1 MQKICII
8 SSSRADYGIMS
19 NLIKKIQKDK
29 DLKLNLIITG
39 SHLSKKFGFTSNE
52 IVKDGIDIYDKIY
65 LRDNKEYFQNISY
78 LINKYSKVIKK
89 INPKLVVLLG
99 DRYEI
104 FAAAVS
110 AYLKRI
116 PIGHI
121 HGGEVTSGSMDD
133 GFRHSITK
141 LSYLHFAAT
150 NKSQKRILQLGE
162 KKNSVFNVGSLS
174 LENIKEIK
182 FLTKSQIEK
191 KYNTKLKKKVAFVV
205 FHPNTIDTNDDILN
219 MNKILSTFKKF
230 SDYSFIFSGSNIDIG
245 GIEISKKLKSF
256 SKKNNFLFRDSFGKV
271 DFLSIIK
278 FSKVV
283 IGNSSS
289 GIIEAPSL
297 KTFTINIGKR
307 QKGRELSKSIFNSS
321 FDNKQFF
328 NLLKK
333 IDKIKKSKK
342 YFQFNPYKSNNGSDK
357 IISILKK
364 PIKNNFNFKKFN
376 DL

>member
-1 MQKICII
+1 MQKICVI

-19 NLIKKIQKDK
+19 NLIKKVKNHKDF
-29 DLKLNLIITG
+29 KLNLIITG
-39 SHLSKKFGFTSNE
+39 SHLSKKFGLTSNE
-52 IVKDGIDIYDKIY
+52 IVKDRIAIYDKIY
-65 LRDNKEYFQNISY
+65 LKDNKDYYQNISY
-78 LINKYSKVIKK
+78 LINQFSKVIKK
-89 INPKLVVLLG
+89 INPKIVILLG

-104 FAAAVS
+104 FAAAIS
-110 AYLKRI
+110 SYLKRI

-150 NKSQKRILQLGE
+150 KKSKKRILQLGE
-162 KKNSVFNVGSLS
+162 KKDSVFNIGSLS
-174 LENIKEIK
+174 LENIKKIK

-191 KYNTKLKKKVAFVV
+191 KYNIKLKKKVAIVV
-205 FHPNTIDTNDDILN
+205 FHPNTIDVNNDILDI
-219 MNKILSTFKKF
+219 NKILSAFKKL
-230 SDYSFIFSGSNIDIG
+230 SDYSFIFSGSNIDMG
-245 GIEISKKLKSF
+245 GIKISKELKAF

-278 FSKVV
+278 FSQV
-283 IGNSSS
+283 IVGNSSS

-328 NLLKK
+328 NLFKK
-333 IDKIKKSKK
+333 LDKIKDSKK
-342 YFQFNPYKSNNGSDK
+342 YFQFNPYKSKNGSDK

>member
-1 MQKICII
+1 
-8 SSSRADYGIMS
+8 MS
-19 NLIKKIQKDK
+19 NLIKKVKNHKDF
-29 DLKLNLIITG
+29 KLNLIITG
-39 SHLSKKFGFTSNE
+39 SHLSKKFGLTSNE
-52 IVKDGIDIYDKIY
+52 IVKDRIAIYDKIY
-65 LRDNKEYFQNISY
+65 LKDNKDYYQNISY
-78 LINKYSKVIKK
+78 LINQYSKVIKK
-89 INPKLVVLLG
+89 INPKIVILLG

-104 FAAAVS
+104 FAAAIS
-110 AYLKRI
+110 SYLKRI

-150 NKSQKRILQLGE
+150 KKSKKRILQLGE
-162 KKNSVFNVGSLS
+162 KKDSVFNIGSLS
-174 LENIKEIK
+174 LENIKKIK

-191 KYNTKLKKKVAFVV
+191 KYNIKLKKKVAIVV
-205 FHPNTIDTNDDILN
+205 FHPNTINVNNDILDI
-219 MNKILSTFKKF
+219 NKILSVFKKL
-230 SDYSFIFSGSNIDIG
+230 SDYSFIFSGSNIDMG
-245 GIEISKKLKSF
+245 GIKISKELKAF

-278 FSKVV
+278 FSQV
-283 IGNSSS
+283 IVGNSSS

-328 NLLKK
+328 NLFKK
-333 IDKIKKSKK
+333 LDKIKDSKK
-342 YFQFNPYKSNNGSDK
+342 YFQFNPYKSKNGSDK